1 MDEFGAHI
9 AAAKAGC
16 PVCKMPLD
24 DLKAEHSESGW
35 KNRCPNPKCPGI
47 REYVITY
54 EVRASTEEKAPA
66 SRHTRGSLRSSVS
79 DAIKAVENWTFIDD
93 YNRWRDIKGSVVKLK
108 ELSDDEFLDAMYALK
123 EANFAKRGSTIDWM
137 KDLRGKPCK
146 YTYPKEMLKVGK
158 NRALAKLEEMQEVA
172 VERGLFGISS

>member
-24 DLKAEHSESGW
+24 DLKAEHAETGW
-35 KNRCPNPKCPGI
+35 KNRCTNPRCAGV

-54 EVRASTEEKAPA
+54 EIRQVDEKTPA
-66 SRHTRGSLRSSVS
+66 SRHHIVNPVNV
-79 DAIKAVENWTFIDD
+79 IKASEGWTYCDD

-108 ELSDDEFLDAMYALK
+108 ELSDEELLDVMYALK
-123 EANFAKRGSTIDWM
+123 EANFSKRGSTIDWM
-137 KDLRGKPCK
+137 KDLPRKPGKHA
-146 YTYPKEMLKVGK
+146 YPTEALKVGK
-158 NRALAKLEEMQEVA
+158 DRALSKLEELQEVA
-172 VERGLFGISS
+172 VERGLLV